1 MSGLHWALQREQPRA
16 KSEDEDSDFFI
27 ISDESDDEED
37 NRLRQEYDTNRPR
50 YGQDKNSHGLNC

>member
-1 MSGLHWALQREQPRA
+1 MSDLHWALQREQPPE
-16 KSEDEDSDFFI
+16 KSEDEDSDFSI

-50 YGQDKNSHGLNC
+50 